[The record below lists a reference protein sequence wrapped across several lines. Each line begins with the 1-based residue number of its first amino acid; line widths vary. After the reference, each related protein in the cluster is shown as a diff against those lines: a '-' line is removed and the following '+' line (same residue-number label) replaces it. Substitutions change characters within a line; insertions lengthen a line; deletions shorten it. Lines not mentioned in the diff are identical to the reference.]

1 MVVGDVM
8 RIDETAVAPVN
19 IRVPADKS
27 QVAMVR
33 AIAETLAVLADFS
46 LDEVADIK
54 LAVDE
59 AAMTIIGHAGPGAE
73 LTVAFTTAEHHFN
86 GVVQSWLPSS
96 NSLPQTGFGWHVLQ
110 TLTESVTVH
119 EGEAEHDGR
128 LVAIELVK

>member
-59 AAMTIIGHAGPGAE
+59 AAMTMIGHAGPGAE
-73 LTVAFTTAEHHFN
+73 LTVAFTTAEHYFN
-86 GVVQSWLPSS
+86 GVVQTWLPSS
-96 NSLPQTGFGWHVLQ
+96 NSLPQSGFGWHVLQ

-119 EGEAEHDGR
+119 EGEPEKDGR

>member
-1 MVVGDVM
+1 M
-8 RIDETAVAPVN
+8 RMDETAVAPVN

-59 AAMTIIGHAGPGAE
+59 AAMTMIGHAGPGAE
-73 LTVAFTTAEHHFN
+73 LTVAFTTAEHHFK

-96 NSLPQTGFGWHVLQ
+96 NSLPQSGFGWHVLQ
-110 TLTESVTVH
+110 TLTESATVH
-119 EGEAEHDGR
+119 EGEPENDGR

>member
-1 MVVGDVM
+1 M
-8 RIDETAVAPVN
+8 RSDEAAVAPVN
-19 IRVPADKS
+19 IRVAADKS
-27 QVAMVR
+27 QVPMIR

-59 AAMTIIGHAGPGAE
+59 AAMTIIGHAGAGSE
-73 LTVAFTTAEHHFN
+73 LTVAFTTTEHGFH
-86 GVVQSWLPSS
+86 GVVQSWLPLS
-96 NSLPQTGFGWHVLQ
+96 NTLPQSGFGWHVLQ

-119 EGEAEHDGR
+119 EGELEHDGR